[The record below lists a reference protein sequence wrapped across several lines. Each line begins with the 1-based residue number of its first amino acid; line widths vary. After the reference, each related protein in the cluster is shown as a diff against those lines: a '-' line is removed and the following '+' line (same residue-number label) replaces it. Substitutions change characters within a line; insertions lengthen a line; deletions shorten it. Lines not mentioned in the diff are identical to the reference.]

1 MYLIIKVWVSLSY
14 NYSSWIVH
22 ILFCIR
28 KLLVNS
34 FTICKSI
41 YYLEFSQTNLVLILF
56 SVGPNSNMHNIYK
69 GLCLTFVHVSFIYV
83 YVCST

>member
-1 MYLIIKVWVSLSY
+1 MYLIIKVLVSLSC
-14 NYSSWIVH
+14 NCLSWIVH
-22 ILFCIR
+22 ILFCIT

-41 YYLEFSQTNLVLILF
+41 YYLGFSQTNLVLNSI

-69 GLCLTFVHVSFIYV
+69 GLCFAFVHVSLICV